1 MARLSDDELQ
11 ELLSTGN
18 PDRNLD
24 HSLAPQPKKAPPTAR
39 TTADR
44 AKLAQK
50 VRDSRGIAAD
60 AAAPEPEAL
69 HDGDAQI
76 TTLTVTGPD
85 GTPRRKGAIV
95 DTHTGRIIAEQG

>member
-1 MARLSDDELQ
+1 MVRLNDDELQ
-11 ELLSTGN
+11 ELLARGN

-24 HSLAPQPKKAPPTAR
+24 QSLPPQPKAAPPTAR
-39 TTADR
+39 VTANR
-44 AKLAQK
+44 EQLAKK
-50 VRDSRGIAAD
+50 VRDERGIDSD
-60 AAAPEPEAL
+60 APVAKPAEL
-69 HDGDAQI
+69 SDGDAQI